1 MESSDDIDG
10 FVHFQGFFV
19 HMQHKENREVVVGFF
34 FIYRFSFVCCNCHM
48 KRIFFFTVPN
58 VFLSFLKLF
67 EKL

>member
-48 KRIFFFTVPN
+48 KRNFFFYSTEC
-58 VFLSFLKLF
+58 FSFIFKVV
-67 EKL
+67 